1 MEKTVYMLSLS
12 FTEDENVRV
21 TFTIIRRGILLSNC
35 TLKRYRYR
43 YKFIK
48 NLILLFM
55 S

>member
-1 MEKTVYMLSLS
+1 MKMYVQPDSKI
-12 FTEDENVRV
+12 FTMIE
-21 TFTIIRRGILLSNC
+21 TLLL
-35 TLKRYRYR
+35 TALYKKIRYR